1 MYEMS
6 NASQAQR
13 SAGESNRSSMGTDL
27 DDLYFAHG
35 WLDHAVF
42 KVVADYT
49 FLQVK
54 THAAAK
60 FGTKLNTSNGRTK
73 YKNWTC
79 AVAEQNIK
87 QGNSVEYKI

>member
-1 MYEMS
+1 MDHKHIGQWVM
-6 NASQAQR
+6 R
-13 SAGESNRSSMGTDL
+13 KGNRSSMGADL
-27 DDLYFAHG
+27 DNLYFAHG

-60 FGTKLNTSNGRTK
+60 FGTKLNTCNGRTK
-73 YKNWTC
+73 YTNWTR

>member
-13 SAGESNRSSMGTDL
+13 SAGESNGSSMGTDL

-35 WLDHAVF
+35 WLDHTVF